1 MLAIMDDLQEK
12 AWAIFNTLI
21 DHYGTPIFTPGDD
34 PLDELIATILSANTN
49 DVNSGRAFAQLRTA
63 FGPDWDAVR
72 TAPLDAI
79 KAAIRPAG
87 MYNQK
92 APAIVATLEEVL
104 RTRGEYDLR
113 FLADLPV
120 DEALAYLTALPG
132 VGFKT
137 ASIVLLFCFNG
148 AAFPVDTHIQRI
160 SQRTGISGR
169 KANPDKIR
177 LIWQTLLPPAT
188 YYPLHINLI
197 QHGRR
202 TCQALRP
209 RCDVC
214 PLQEQCDYFQ
224 GAGEWCGS
232 SSSSSTSSIASSR

>member
-1 MLAIMDDLQEK
+1 MDDLQAK
-12 AWAIFNTLI
+12 AKAIYQTLL
-21 DHYGTPIFTPGDD
+21 DHYGTPAFSPGDD
-34 PLDELIATILSANTN
+34 PLEELIATILSANTN
-49 DVNSGRAFAQLRTA
+49 DTNSGRAFSQLRTA
-63 FGPDWDAVR
+63 FGNDWEAVR

-79 KAAIRPAG
+79 KEAIRPAG

-92 APAIVATLEEVL
+92 APAIVATLDEVL

-113 FLADLPV
+113 FLAELPV

-160 SQRTGISGR
+160 SQRTGISGC

-177 LIWQTLLPPAT
+177 LIWQALLPPET
-188 YYPLHINLI
+188 FYPLHINLI
-197 QHGRR
+197 RHGRQ

-214 PLQEQCDYFQ
+214 PLQELCDYYQ
-224 GAGEWCGS
+224 RAGEWR
-232 SSSSSTSSIASSR
+232 TSA

>member
-1 MLAIMDDLQEK
+1 MPFIMNDLQEK
-12 AWAIFNTLI
+12 AWAICHTLI
-21 DHYGTPIFTPGDD
+21 DHYGTPVFTPSDD

-49 DVNSGRAFAQLRTA
+49 DANSGRAFAQLRAA
-63 FGPDWDAVR
+63 FGSDWEAVR

-79 KAAIRPAG
+79 KQAIRPAG

-92 APAIVATLEEVL
+92 APAIVATLDEVL

-113 FLADLPV
+113 FLAELPV

-160 SQRTGISGR
+160 SQRTGISRR

-177 LIWQTLLPPAT
+177 LIWQALLPPET

-197 QHGRR
+197 RHGRR

-209 RCDVC
+209 QCDIC
-214 PLQEQCDYFQ
+214 PLQELCDYYQ
-224 GAGEWCGS
+224 GEGDWRTGA
-232 SSSSSTSSIASSR
+232 

>member
-1 MLAIMDDLQEK
+1 MNPASDIDEAQAK
-12 AWAIFNTLI
+12 AWAVYYGLI
-21 DHYGTPIFTPGDD
+21 AMYGEPQFEASDD
-34 PLDELIATILSANTN
+34 PLEELIGTILSANTN
-49 DVNSGRAFAQLRTA
+49 DVNSGRAFAQLKTA
-63 FGPDWDAVR
+63 FNGDWDAVR
-72 TAPLDAI
+72 TGSLDAI
-79 KAAIRPAG
+79 KTAIRPAG

-92 APAIVATLEEVL
+92 GPAIVATLEAIL
-104 RTRGEYDLR
+104 AQRGEYDLR

-120 DEALAYLTALPG
+120 REALQFLTALPG

-160 SQRTGISGR
+160 SQRLGISRR

-177 LIWQTLLPPAT
+177 LIWESLLPPET

-197 QHGRR
+197 RHGRQ

-209 RCDVC
+209 RCELC
-214 PLQEQCDYFQ
+214 ALQEQCDYFQ
-224 GAGEWCGS
+224 GQGEW
-232 SSSSSTSSIASSR
+232 TLK

>member
-1 MLAIMDDLQEK
+1 M
-12 AWAIFNTLI
+12 
-21 DHYGTPIFTPGDD
+21 
-34 PLDELIATILSANTN
+34 DELIATILSANTN
-49 DVNSGRAFAQLRTA
+49 DVNSGRAFDQLRAA
-63 FGPDWDAVR
+63 FGTDWDVVR
-72 TAPLDAI
+72 TAPLEAI
-79 KAAIRPAG
+79 KEAIRPAG

-92 APAIVATLEEVL
+92 APAIVAALEEI
-104 RTRGEYDLR
+104 RRSRGEYDLR

-120 DEALAYLTALPG
+120 DEALAFLTALPG

-160 SQRTGISGR
+160 SQRTGICGR

-177 LIWQTLLPPAT
+177 LIWQELLPPQT

-214 PLQEQCDYFQ
+214 PLQASCDYFQ
-224 GAGEWCGS
+224 GEGEWRTGNGS
-232 SSSSSTSSIASSR
+232 SAPVSAAETPGQ

>member
-1 MLAIMDDLQEK
+1 MMNEAQTK
-12 AWAIFNTLI
+12 AWAVYNGLLAM
-21 DHYGTPIFTPGDD
+21 YGEPQFTPGDN
-34 PLDELIATILSANTN
+34 PMEELIGTILSANTN
-49 DVNSGRAFAQLRTA
+49 DVNSGRAFAQLKAA
-63 FGPDWDAVR
+63 FGGDWDAVR

-79 KAAIRPAG
+79 KQAIRPAG

-92 APAIVATLEEVL
+92 APAIVATLEAVL
-104 RTRGEYDLR
+104 AQRGAYDLW

-120 DEALAYLTALPG
+120 PEALQFLTALPG

-160 SQRTGISGR
+160 SQRLGISGR

-177 LIWQTLLPPAT
+177 LIWEALLPPQT

-197 QHGRR
+197 RHGRQ

-209 RCDVC
+209 RCELC
-214 PLQEQCDYFQ
+214 ALQEQCDYFQ
-224 GAGEWCGS
+224 GEGEWRL
-232 SSSSSTSSIASSR
+232 ST